1 MPSLPVTVL
10 PPLAWFEAPK
20 AGEGSQCGTNSD
32 FATARIDLC
41 WGTFALHILW
51 IVAVVFFLAWVVS
64 FVLGKGRRLA
74 WR

>member
-1 MPSLPVTVL
+1 VGLIL
-10 PPLAWFEAPK
+10 ILLLLALIS
-20 AGEGSQCGTNSD
+20 AG
-32 FATARIDLC
+32 A
-41 WGTFALHILW
+41 TFALHILW

>member
-1 MPSLPVTVL
+1 LKLPKRGKGRSVGL
-10 PPLAWFEAPK
+10 ILILLLLALIS
-20 AGEGSQCGTNSD
+20 AG
-32 FATARIDLC
+32 A
-41 WGTFALHILW
+41 TFALHILW